1 MSILNVNKIN
11 PIGGGSTIT
20 IAGIASV
27 TNSVSVANSV
37 TASSFHGN
45 ITGVATGATKIYV
58 DESEDDNAFYNI
70 PFLDQNTFGN
80 QYHTLQVDNGAF
92 SFNPAANAILV
103 NRITPSS
110 GQPLQFDIG
119 GFEKVRVSTG
129 GNLGINS
136 TAPTSKLDVVGD
148 AKISGIIT
156 ASNLSGT
163 TTIGGSPSNPAATAQ
178 EIKDAVSGTPD
189 NGWYWI
195 KDFGNIAYQHYCV
208 FKNKAG
214 SDIAGGPWVV
224 NFVAGVN
231 PTFFSA
237 TYTTAKVQYINL
249 CKQIGIDQPGRGME
263 SSRTQTEV
271 RGAWLASKRA
281 IWEMDPGMFDGAS
294 SAAGGVMIMPM
305 LNINNDGGSSDQ
317 RLVYNDSATHLP
329 ANQDGDA
336 CTGSQLFCGWWGG
349 NDFTSWATDNDN
361 VPGPED
367 WGIGDSAHTGTIGA
381 RSHSYTVK
389 PSWRFKMLVNCI
401 YR

>member
-1 MSILNVNKIN
+1 MTSKIVVNNIESDSGISSVTLVSN
-11 PIGGGSTIT
+11 
-20 IAGIASV
+20 IAGEDSTQNISGI
-27 TNSVSVANSV
+27 NSV
-37 TASSFHGN
+37 TATTYYG
-45 ITGVATGATKIYV
+45 
-58 DESEDDNAFYNI
+58 
-70 PFLDQNTFGN
+70 
-80 QYHTLQVDNGAF
+80 NGA
-92 SFNPAANAILV
+92 SLTGIDASTLKNGSDIKAQATASGV
-103 NRITPSS
+103 TIT
-110 GQPLQFDIG
+110 
-119 GFEKVRVSTG
+119 
-129 GNLGINS
+129 GNLGVSGVLTYEDVTNVDSIGIV
-136 TAPTSKLDVVGD
+136 TARSGV
-148 AKISGIIT
+148 KIGPSAGVAGTFFPDGSYVTAGIIT

-163 TTIGGSPSNPAATAQ
+163 TTIGGSPANPAATAQ

-263 SSRTQTEV
+263 SSRTTAEV
-271 RGAWLASKRA
+271 HGAWLASKRA

-294 SAAGGVMIMPM
+294 SAVGGVMIMPM

-329 ANQDGDA
+329 SNQDGDH
-336 CTGSQLFCGWWGG
+336 CNGNQLFCGWWGG
-349 NDFTSWATDNDN
+349 NDYTSWATDNDN

-367 WGIGDSAHTGTIGA
+367 WGVSDSAHTGAIGA
-381 RSHSYTVK
+381 RSHSSTVK
-389 PSWRFKMLVNCI
+389 PSWRSKMLVNCI

>member
-1 MSILNVNKIN
+1 MTSKIVVNNIESDSGISSVTLVSN
-11 PIGGGSTIT
+11 
-20 IAGIASV
+20 IAGEDSTQNISGI
-27 TNSVSVANSV
+27 NSV
-37 TASSFHGN
+37 TATTYYG
-45 ITGVATGATKIYV
+45 
-58 DESEDDNAFYNI
+58 
-70 PFLDQNTFGN
+70 
-80 QYHTLQVDNGAF
+80 NGA
-92 SFNPAANAILV
+92 SLTGIDASTLKNGSDIKAQATASGV
-103 NRITPSS
+103 TIT
-110 GQPLQFDIG
+110 
-119 GFEKVRVSTG
+119 
-129 GNLGINS
+129 GNLGVSGVLTYEDVTNVDSIGIV
-136 TAPTSKLDVVGD
+136 TARSGV
-148 AKISGIIT
+148 KIGPSAGVAGTFFPDGSYVTAGIIT

-163 TTIGGSPSNPAATAQ
+163 TTIGGSPANPAATAQ

-231 PTFFSA
+231 PTFFSG

-263 SSRTQTEV
+263 SSRTTAEV
-271 RGAWLASKRA
+271 HGAWLASKRA

-294 SAAGGVMIMPM
+294 SAVGGVMIMPM

-329 ANQDGDA
+329 SNQDGDH
-336 CTGSQLFCGWWGG
+336 CNGNQLFCGWWGG
-349 NDFTSWATDNDN
+349 NDYTSWATDNDN

-367 WGIGDSAHTGTIGA
+367 WGVSDTAHTGNIGA
-381 RSHSYTVK
+381 RSHSSTVK

>member
-1 MSILNVNKIN
+1 MTSKIVVNNIE
-11 PIGGGSTIT
+11 PDAGISTVTVIGDCQATSFKGDGSNLTGIDAGTLKHNNNTKAQATASGVTIT
-20 IAGIASV
+20 
-27 TNSVSVANSV
+27 
-37 TASSFHGN
+37 
-45 ITGVATGATKIYV
+45 
-58 DESEDDNAFYNI
+58 
-70 PFLDQNTFGN
+70 
-80 QYHTLQVDNGAF
+80 
-92 SFNPAANAILV
+92 
-103 NRITPSS
+103 
-110 GQPLQFDIG
+110 
-119 GFEKVRVSTG
+119 
-129 GNLGINS
+129 GNLGVSGVLTYEDVTNVDSIGIV
-136 TAPTSKLDVVGD
+136 TARSGV
-148 AKISGIIT
+148 KIGPSAGVAGTFFPDGSYVTAGIIT

-163 TTIGGSPSNPAATAQ
+163 TTIGGSPANPAATAQ

-263 SSRTQTEV
+263 SSRTTAEV
-271 RGAWLASKRA
+271 HGAWLASKRA

-294 SAAGGVMIMPM
+294 SGAGGVMIMPM

-336 CTGSQLFCGWWGG
+336 CTGSQLFCGWWGA
-349 NDFTSWATDNDN
+349 NDFTSWTTDNDN
-361 VPGPED
+361 MPGPED

-381 RSHSYTVK
+381 RSHSSTVK

>member
-1 MSILNVNKIN
+1 MTSKIVVNNLESDSGISSVTLVSN
-11 PIGGGSTIT
+11 
-20 IAGIASV
+20 IAGEDSTQNISGI
-27 TNSVSVANSV
+27 NSV
-37 TASSFHGN
+37 TATTYYG
-45 ITGVATGATKIYV
+45 
-58 DESEDDNAFYNI
+58 
-70 PFLDQNTFGN
+70 
-80 QYHTLQVDNGAF
+80 NGA
-92 SFNPAANAILV
+92 SLTGIDASTLKNGSDIKAQATASGV
-103 NRITPSS
+103 TIT
-110 GQPLQFDIG
+110 
-119 GFEKVRVSTG
+119 
-129 GNLGINS
+129 GNLGVSGVLTYEDVTNVDSIGIV
-136 TAPTSKLDVVGD
+136 TARSGV
-148 AKISGIIT
+148 KIGPSAGVAGTFFPDGSYVTAGIIT

-163 TTIGGSPSNPAATAQ
+163 TTIGGSPANPAATAQ

-263 SSRTQTEV
+263 SSRTTAEV
-271 RGAWLASKRA
+271 HGAWLASKRA

-329 ANQDGDA
+329 SNQDGDH
-336 CTGSQLFCGWWGG
+336 CNGNQLFCGWWGG
-349 NDFTSWATDNDN
+349 NDYTSWATDNDN

-367 WGIGDSAHTGTIGA
+367 WGVSDSAHTGAIGA
-381 RSHSYTVK
+381 RSHSSTVK

>member
-11 PIGGGSTIT
+11 PVGGGSTIT
-20 IAGIASV
+20 IAGIASI

-37 TASSFHGN
+37 TATTYYGNGASLTGIDASSIKNGSDVKAQA
-45 ITGVATGATKIYV
+45 IATGINVTGRIGVGSDIPSGSLDILGSNSIPAI
-58 DESEDDNAFYNI
+58 NAFGRNYY
-70 PFLDQNTFGN
+70 LQNESNAFASL
-80 QYHTLQVDNGAF
+80 TLKKA
-92 SFNPAANAILV
+92 
-103 NRITPSS
+103 T
-110 GQPLQFDIG
+110 
-119 GFEKVRVSTG
+119 
-129 GNLGINS
+129 
-136 TAPTSKLDVVGD
+136 
-148 AKISGIIT
+148 T
-156 ASNLSGT
+156 ASDTIDYIQLRDSSNNLKYKVTGIGSVTAANLSG
-163 TTIGGSPSNPAATAQ
+163 IEKKGGSPANPAATAQ
-178 EIKDAVSGTPD
+178 EIKDAYTSTPD

-195 KDFGNIAYQHYCV
+195 KDFGPAAYQHYCV
-208 FKNKAG
+208 FKDKAG
-214 SDIAGGPWVV
+214 NDIAGGPWVV

-231 PTFFSA
+231 TGFFSA

-294 SAAGGVMIMPM
+294 SSGGGIMIMPM

-329 ANQDGDA
+329 ANADGDA
-336 CTGSQLFCGWWGG
+336 CTGNQLFCGWWGG
-349 NDFTSWATDNDN
+349 NDYTSWATDNDN

-367 WGIGDSAHTGTIGA
+367 WGISDSVHTGNIGA
-381 RSHSYTVK
+381 KSHASTVK
-389 PSWRFKMLVNCI
+389 PSWRNKMLVNCI

>member
-1 MSILNVNKIN
+1 MTSKIVVNNIESDSGISSVTLVSN
-11 PIGGGSTIT
+11 
-20 IAGIASV
+20 IAGEDSTQNISGI
-27 TNSVSVANSV
+27 NSV
-37 TASSFHGN
+37 TATTYYG
-45 ITGVATGATKIYV
+45 
-58 DESEDDNAFYNI
+58 
-70 PFLDQNTFGN
+70 
-80 QYHTLQVDNGAF
+80 NGA
-92 SFNPAANAILV
+92 SLTGIDASTLKNGSDIKAQATASGV
-103 NRITPSS
+103 TIT
-110 GQPLQFDIG
+110 
-119 GFEKVRVSTG
+119 
-129 GNLGINS
+129 GNLGVSGVLTYEDVTNVDSIGIV
-136 TAPTSKLDVVGD
+136 TARSGV
-148 AKISGIIT
+148 KIGPSAGVAGTFFPDGSYVTAGIIT

-163 TTIGGSPSNPAATAQ
+163 TTIGGSPANPAATAQ

-281 IWEMDPGMFDGAS
+281 MWEMDPGMFDGAS
-294 SAAGGVMIMPM
+294 SGAGGVMIMPM

-336 CTGSQLFCGWWGG
+336 CTGSQLFCGWWGA
-349 NDFTSWATDNDN
+349 NDFTSWTTDNDN

-367 WGIGDSAHTGTIGA
+367 WGVGDSAHTGAIGA
-381 RSHSYTVK
+381 RSHSSTVK
-389 PSWRFKMLVNCI
+389 PSWRSKMLVNCI

>member
-1 MSILNVNKIN
+1 MTSKIVVNNIESDSGISSVTLVSN
-11 PIGGGSTIT
+11 
-20 IAGIASV
+20 IAGEDSTQNISGI
-27 TNSVSVANSV
+27 NSV
-37 TASSFHGN
+37 TATTYYG
-45 ITGVATGATKIYV
+45 
-58 DESEDDNAFYNI
+58 
-70 PFLDQNTFGN
+70 
-80 QYHTLQVDNGAF
+80 NGA
-92 SFNPAANAILV
+92 SLTGIDASTLKNGSDIKAQATASGV
-103 NRITPSS
+103 TIT
-110 GQPLQFDIG
+110 
-119 GFEKVRVSTG
+119 
-129 GNLGINS
+129 GNLGVSGVLTYEDVTNVDSIGIV
-136 TAPTSKLDVVGD
+136 TARSGV
-148 AKISGIIT
+148 KIGPSAGVAGTFFPDGSYVTAGIIT

-163 TTIGGSPSNPAATAQ
+163 TTIGGSPANPAATAQ

-231 PTFFSA
+231 PTFFSG

-263 SSRTQTEV
+263 SSRTTAEV
-271 RGAWLASKRA
+271 HGAWLASKRA

-294 SAAGGVMIMPM
+294 AAAGGVMIMPM
-305 LNINNDGGSSDQ
+305 LSINNDGGSSDQ

-329 ANQDGDA
+329 SNQDGDH
-336 CTGSQLFCGWWGG
+336 CNGNQLFCGWWGG
-349 NDFTSWATDNDN
+349 NDYTSWATDNDN

-367 WGIGDSAHTGTIGA
+367 WGVSDSAHTGAIGA
-381 RSHSYTVK
+381 RSHSSTVK
-389 PSWRFKMLVNCI
+389 PSWRSKMLVNCI

>member
-1 MSILNVNKIN
+1 MTSKIVVNNIEADAGISSVTLVSN
-11 PIGGGSTIT
+11 
-20 IAGIASV
+20 IAGEDSTQNISGI
-27 TNSVSVANSV
+27 NSV
-37 TASSFHGN
+37 TATTYYG
-45 ITGVATGATKIYV
+45 
-58 DESEDDNAFYNI
+58 
-70 PFLDQNTFGN
+70 
-80 QYHTLQVDNGAF
+80 NGA
-92 SFNPAANAILV
+92 SLTGIDASTLKHNNNTKAQATASGV
-103 NRITPSS
+103 TIT
-110 GQPLQFDIG
+110 
-119 GFEKVRVSTG
+119 
-129 GNLGINS
+129 GNLGVSGVLTYEDVTNVDSIGIV
-136 TAPTSKLDVVGD
+136 TARSGV
-148 AKISGIIT
+148 KIGPSAGVAGTFFPDGSYVTAGIIT

-163 TTIGGSPSNPAATAQ
+163 TTIGGSPANPAPSAQ
-178 EIKDAVSGTPD
+178 EIKAAVSGTPD

-214 SDIAGGPWVV
+214 NDIAGGPWVV

-263 SSRTQTEV
+263 SSRTTAEV
-271 RGAWLASKRA
+271 HGAWLASKRA
-281 IWEMDPGMFDGAS
+281 IWEMDPGFFDGAS
-294 SAAGGVMIMPM
+294 SAGGGVMIMPM

-329 ANQDGDA
+329 ANQDGDH

-349 NDFTSWATDNDN
+349 NDYTSWATDNDN
-361 VPGPED
+361 LPGPED
-367 WGIGDSAHTGTIGA
+367 WGVSDAAHTGAIGA
-381 RSHSYTVK
+381 RSHSNTVK

>member
-11 PIGGGSTIT
+11 AIGGGSTIT

-37 TASSFHGN
+37 TATKFYGDV
-45 ITGVATGATKIYV
+45 GVATGATKIYV
-58 DESEDDNAFYNI
+58 DESEDDNLFYNI

-80 QYHTLQVDNGAF
+80 QYHTLQVDNGGLG
-92 SFNPAANAILV
+92 FNPAANTILV

-110 GQPLQFDIG
+110 GAPLQFDIG

-136 TAPTSKLDVVGD
+136 TAPTSKLDVLGD

-163 TTIGGSPSNPAATAQ
+163 TTIGGSPANPAATAQ

-231 PTFFSA
+231 PTFFST

-294 SAAGGVMIMPM
+294 SAGGGVMIMPM

-317 RLVYNDSATHLP
+317 RLVYNDSATYLP

-367 WGIGDSAHTGTIGA
+367 WGPGDAAHSGTIGA
-381 RSHSYTVK
+381 RSHSSTVK
-389 PSWRFKMLVNCI
+389 PSWRSKMLVNCI

>member
-1 MSILNVNKIN
+1 MTSKIVVNNIE
-11 PIGGGSTIT
+11 SD
-20 IAGIASV
+20 AGISSV
-27 TNSVSVANSV
+27 TLISHVAGHNSTQNISGINSV
-37 TASSFHGN
+37 TAS
-45 ITGVATGATKIYV
+45 
-58 DESEDDNAFYNI
+58 AFYGDGSNLTGI
-70 PFLDQNTFGN
+70 DAGTLKHNNNTKAQATASGV
-80 QYHTLQVDNGAF
+80 T
-92 SFNPAANAILV
+92 
-103 NRITPSS
+103 IT
-110 GQPLQFDIG
+110 
-119 GFEKVRVSTG
+119 
-129 GNLGINS
+129 GNLGVSGVLTYEDVTNVDSIGIV
-136 TAPTSKLDVVGD
+136 TARSGV
-148 AKISGIIT
+148 KIGPSAGVAGTFFPDGSYVTAGIIT

-163 TTIGGSPSNPAATAQ
+163 TTIGGSPANPAATAQ

-208 FKNKAG
+208 FKDKAG
-214 SDIAGGPWVV
+214 NDIAGGPWVV

-281 IWEMDPGMFDGAS
+281 MWEMDPGMFDGAS

-329 ANQDGDA
+329 VNQDGDH
-336 CTGSQLFCGWWGG
+336 CNGNQLFCGWWGG

-367 WGIGDSAHTGTIGA
+367 WGISDAAHTGAIGA
-381 RSHSYTVK
+381 RSHSSTVK

>member
-1 MSILNVNKIN
+1 MTSKIVVNNIESDSGISSVTLVSN
-11 PIGGGSTIT
+11 
-20 IAGIASV
+20 IAGEDSTQNISGI
-27 TNSVSVANSV
+27 NSV
-37 TASSFHGN
+37 TATTYYG
-45 ITGVATGATKIYV
+45 
-58 DESEDDNAFYNI
+58 
-70 PFLDQNTFGN
+70 
-80 QYHTLQVDNGAF
+80 NGA
-92 SFNPAANAILV
+92 SLTGIDASTLKNGSDIKAQATASGV
-103 NRITPSS
+103 TIT
-110 GQPLQFDIG
+110 
-119 GFEKVRVSTG
+119 
-129 GNLGINS
+129 GNLGVSGVLTYEDVTNVDSIGIV
-136 TAPTSKLDVVGD
+136 TARSGV
-148 AKISGIIT
+148 KIGPSAGVAGTFFPDGSYVTAGIIT

-163 TTIGGSPSNPAATAQ
+163 TTIGGSPANPAATAQ

-263 SSRTQTEV
+263 SSRTTAEV
-271 RGAWLASKRA
+271 HGAWLASKRA

-294 SAAGGVMIMPM
+294 SGAGGVMIMPM

-329 ANQDGDA
+329 ANADGDH
-336 CTGSQLFCGWWGG
+336 CTGNQMFCGWWGA
-349 NDFTSWATDNDN
+349 NDYTSWTTDNDN

-367 WGIGDSAHTGTIGA
+367 WGVGDSAHTGAIGA
-381 RSHSYTVK
+381 RSHSSTVK
-389 PSWRFKMLVNCI
+389 PSWRSKMLVNCI

>member
-1 MSILNVNKIN
+1 MTSKIVVNNIEADAGISSVTLVSN
-11 PIGGGSTIT
+11 
-20 IAGIASV
+20 IAGEDSTQNISGI
-27 TNSVSVANSV
+27 NSV
-37 TASSFHGN
+37 TATTYYG
-45 ITGVATGATKIYV
+45 
-58 DESEDDNAFYNI
+58 
-70 PFLDQNTFGN
+70 
-80 QYHTLQVDNGAF
+80 NGA
-92 SFNPAANAILV
+92 SLTGIDASTLKHNNNTKAQATASGV
-103 NRITPSS
+103 TIT
-110 GQPLQFDIG
+110 
-119 GFEKVRVSTG
+119 
-129 GNLGINS
+129 GNLGVSGVLTYEDVTNVDSIGIV
-136 TAPTSKLDVVGD
+136 TARSGV
-148 AKISGIIT
+148 KIGPSAGVAGTFFPDGSYVTAGIIT

-163 TTIGGSPSNPAATAQ
+163 TTIGGSPANPAPSAQ
-178 EIKDAVSGTPD
+178 EIKAAVSGTPD

-214 SDIAGGPWVV
+214 NDIAGGPWVV

-263 SSRTQTEV
+263 SSRTTAEV
-271 RGAWLASKRA
+271 HGAWLASKRA
-281 IWEMDPGMFDGAS
+281 IWEMDPGFFNGAS
-294 SAAGGVMIMPM
+294 SASGGVMIMPM

-329 ANQDGDA
+329 SNQDGDH

-349 NDFTSWATDNDN
+349 NDYTSWATDNDN
-361 VPGPED
+361 LPGPED
-367 WGIGDSAHTGTIGA
+367 WGVSDAAHTGAIGA
-381 RSHSYTVK
+381 RSHSNTVK

>member
-1 MSILNVNKIN
+1 MTSKIVVNNIESDSGISSVTLVSN
-11 PIGGGSTIT
+11 
-20 IAGIASV
+20 IAGEDSTQNISGI
-27 TNSVSVANSV
+27 NSV
-37 TASSFHGN
+37 TATTYYG
-45 ITGVATGATKIYV
+45 
-58 DESEDDNAFYNI
+58 
-70 PFLDQNTFGN
+70 
-80 QYHTLQVDNGAF
+80 NGA
-92 SFNPAANAILV
+92 SLTGIDASTLKNGSDIKAQATASGV
-103 NRITPSS
+103 TIT
-110 GQPLQFDIG
+110 
-119 GFEKVRVSTG
+119 
-129 GNLGINS
+129 GNLGVSGVLTYEDVTNVDSIGIV
-136 TAPTSKLDVVGD
+136 TARSGV
-148 AKISGIIT
+148 KIGPSAGVAGTFFPDGSYVTAGIIT

-163 TTIGGSPSNPAATAQ
+163 TTIGGSPANPAATAQ

-231 PTFFSA
+231 PTFFSG

-263 SSRTQTEV
+263 SSRTTAEV
-271 RGAWLASKRA
+271 HGAWLASKRA

-294 SAAGGVMIMPM
+294 SAVGGVMIMPM

-329 ANQDGDA
+329 SNQDGDH
-336 CTGSQLFCGWWGG
+336 CNGNQLFCGWWGG
-349 NDFTSWATDNDN
+349 NDYTSWATDNDN

-367 WGIGDSAHTGTIGA
+367 WGVSDAAHTGNIGA
-381 RSHSYTVK
+381 RSHSSTVK

>member
-1 MSILNVNKIN
+1 MTSKIVVNNIEPDSGISSVTFTSN
-11 PIGGGSTIT
+11 
-20 IAGIASV
+20 IAGEDSTQNISGI
-27 TNSVSVANSV
+27 NSV
-37 TASSFHGN
+37 TATTYYG
-45 ITGVATGATKIYV
+45 
-58 DESEDDNAFYNI
+58 
-70 PFLDQNTFGN
+70 
-80 QYHTLQVDNGAF
+80 NGA
-92 SFNPAANAILV
+92 SLTGIDASTLKNGSDIKAQATASGV
-103 NRITPSS
+103 TIT
-110 GQPLQFDIG
+110 
-119 GFEKVRVSTG
+119 
-129 GNLGINS
+129 GNLGVSGVLTYEDVTNVDSIGIV
-136 TAPTSKLDVVGD
+136 TARSGV
-148 AKISGIIT
+148 KIGPSAGVAGTFFPDGSYVTAGIIT

-163 TTIGGSPSNPAATAQ
+163 TTIGGSPANPAATAQ

-231 PTFFSA
+231 PTFFSG

-263 SSRTQTEV
+263 SSRTTAEV
-271 RGAWLASKRA
+271 HGAWLASKRA

-294 SAAGGVMIMPM
+294 AAAGGVMIMPM
-305 LNINNDGGSSDQ
+305 LSINNDGGSSDQ

-329 ANQDGDA
+329 SNQDGDH
-336 CTGSQLFCGWWGG
+336 CNGNQLFCGWWGG
-349 NDFTSWATDNDN
+349 NDYTSWATDNDN

-367 WGIGDSAHTGTIGA
+367 WGVSDSAHTGAIGA
-381 RSHSYTVK
+381 RSHSSTVK
-389 PSWRFKMLVNCI
+389 PSWRSKMLVNCI